1 MVFAPYGTWDSPIS
15 AEMASSAIVAF
26 QDVVIDGQDIYW
38 SEMRPNEGGRCAIIK
53 QSNNQQHEVLPKE
66 FNARTRVHEYGGAA
80 FTVAKGTIYFV
91 NFSDQRLYRMVSGKK
106 PEALTQSGIRFADL
120 KVTPYG
126 IVAVAESHLNN
137 DHEPENFLALIHL
150 ETGELQILAQG
161 YDFYSS
167 PALNHDYQKMA
178 WLCWNHPNMPWD
190 NTELWVADF
199 SANGLQNVQQIDAEQ
214 PEQAFFQP
222 QWGPQNQLVVA
233 SDKSNWWNLYQVQG
247 TGLEQLFAVE
257 SEIGR
262 PLWNFGASTWGF
274 YQEDILCVYFS
285 QGKNRLHRVKQGE
298 SVALDLPF
306 TSFSQLRIAGEK
318 VVFIGGN
325 SLKPTAIVELKA
337 LKEPIILRENS
348 PFVIDDGYLSQP
360 EHITF
365 HSSEGRVAYAY
376 FYAPHNQDFAAKEGL
391 PPLIVKSHGG
401 PTANCGADFNLDIQ
415 YWTSRGFAVVDV
427 NYAGSTGYGRAY
439 RKSLENNWGIY
450 DVQDCA
456 NAALHLAQIQR
467 VNSTQFAITGGSAGG
482 YTTLA
487 ALAFTDT
494 FQVGASLYGVSD
506 CEALAKETH
515 KFEARYLDRL
525 IGPYPQMLT
534 TYLARSPLYH
544 VDKLTAP
551 VIFFQGDEDK
561 VVPLDQA
568 QKMHDALKNKGIL
581 TELYVFKGE
590 QHGFRQAQNRITV
603 LEKMRQFFLT
613 VWKIGSKAS

>member
-15 AEMASSAIVAF
+15 AEMASSAIIAF
-26 QDVVIDGQDIYW
+26 QDVIIDGQDIYW
-38 SEMRPNEGGRCAIIK
+38 TEMRPNEGGRCAIVK
-53 QSNNQQHEVLPKE
+53 QSKTVQEVLPKE
-66 FNARTRVHEYGGAA
+66 FNVRTRVHEYGGAS
-80 FTVAKGTIYFV
+80 FTVANGIVYFIH
-91 NFSDQRLYRMVSGKK
+91 FADQRLYRMAPGTK
-106 PEALTQSGIRFADL
+106 PQALTQSGIRFADL
-120 KVTPYG
+120 KVTPHG

-137 DHEPENFLALIHL
+137 DHEPENFLALIHP

-167 PALNHDYQKMA
+167 PALSHDYQRIT

-190 NTELWVADF
+190 NTQLWVADF
-199 SANGLQNVQQIDAEQ
+199 SANGLKNPTQIDAKN

-222 QWGPQNQLVVA
+222 QWGPQNQLVVV
-233 SDKSNWWNLYQVQG
+233 SDKSNWWNLYQVKG
-247 TGLEQLFAVE
+247 TVLEKLFVVD

-262 PLWNFGASTWGF
+262 PLWNLGASTWGF
-274 YQEDILCVYFS
+274 YQEGILCTYFS
-285 QGKNRLHRVKQGE
+285 DGKNRLHFVKEGVSQPLE
-298 SVALDLPF
+298 LPF
-306 TSFSQLRIAGEK
+306 TSFAQLRIAGEK
-318 VVFIGGN
+318 VAFIGGN
-325 SLKPTAIVELKA
+325 ALRPTALVELKT
-337 LKEPIILRENS
+337 LHKPIILRENS

-365 HSSEGRVAYAY
+365 DSAQGRLAHAF
-376 FYAPHNQDFAAKEGL
+376 FYAPHNQDFTAKEGL

-450 DVQDCA
+450 DVEDCA
-456 NAALHLAQIQR
+456 SAAHHLAKINR
-467 VNSTQFAITGGSAGG
+467 VNPQQLAITGGSAGG

-506 CEALAKETH
+506 CEALAKDTH

-525 IGPYPQMLT
+525 IGPYPKMRA

-581 TELYVFKGE
+581 TELYIFKGE

-613 VWKIGSKAS
+613 AWKIGSIAS